1 MKDNVDYAKIIK
13 AKINLADFLSKDL
26 RLIKSGTN
34 YKALCPF
41 HNEKTPSFTINQE
54 KNSFNCFGCG
64 VSGDIFS
71 YVMEKYKIDFKEA
84 LKILANE
91 AGVNLKNTN
100 YSALKKNS
108 ENKAKYLHI
117 MNLIGNFYN
126 ENLKKNYLDNEHI
139 KTFFKS
145 KNIDA
150 TTIEKF
156 HLGYSEDFLGV
167 IKFLNKKGFDD
178 QTITDLNIFK
188 KNSNHKIY
196 DIYSKRIIFPIKDK
210 LNNTIGFGGR
220 ILQGN
225 GPKYI
230 NSSENEFFKKRF
242 ILYNMNNLKNIKSKL
257 HNLFIVEGYT
267 DVIAMEKAGFN
278 SVAPL
283 GTAVSEEQLNLAWQ
297 YNNEPIIFFDGDQA
311 GKHASIRVLDIALKY
326 LVAERS
332 LSFIFPDDLEDPD
345 TILNKTNGKDIMK
358 SLLENKS
365 SFIETLIKSELIENM
380 NTPERILL
388 FKNSLSNKI
397 NKIDNAEIKNLYK
410 YIMNEKIQESLKE
423 SIKKTD
429 YNPAKINKDYQFIKK
444 YKDRKEEQFVLRR
457 ERSILGAMINNFNL
471 LKNNDEIFAEVYIS
485 NNELSILR
493 DNIIEIISNKAI
505 NESLELKESLIN
517 KGLSQIIKR
526 HFNTRDC
533 IQFSL
538 IENYANEKTNIN
550 NANKAFMD
558 IINIQEEWYRR
569 KNKNLSKSTQKL

>member
-13 AKINLADFLSKDL
+13 AKINLVDFLSKDL
-26 RLIKSGTN
+26 RLIKSGSN

-91 AGVNLKNTN
+91 AGVNLKNTS
-100 YSALKKNS
+100 YSSLKKS
-108 ENKAKYLHI
+108 TENKAKYLHI
-117 MNLIGNFYN
+117 MNLISNFYN
-126 ENLKKNYLDNEHI
+126 ENLKKNYLNNEHI
-139 KTFFKS
+139 NTFLKT
-145 KNIDA
+145 KNIDT

-178 QTITDLNIFK
+178 QTLTDLNIFK
-188 KNSNHKIY
+188 KNSNNKIY
-196 DIYSKRIIFPIKDK
+196 DVYSKRIIFPIKDK

-220 ILQGN
+220 ILEGN

-242 ILYNMNNLKNIKSKL
+242 LLYNMNNLKNIKSKL
-257 HNLFIVEGYT
+257 DKLFIVEGYT

-283 GTAVSEEQLNLAWQ
+283 GTAVSQEQLNLAWQ

-311 GKHASIRVLDIALKY
+311 GKNASIRVLDIALQY
-326 LVAERS
+326 LGVERS
-332 LSFIFPDDLEDPD
+332 LSFIFPDNSEDPD
-345 TILNKTNGKDIMK
+345 TILNKTNGKDIIK

-365 SFIETLIKSELIENM
+365 SYIETLIKSELIENM

-388 FKNSLSNKI
+388 FKKSLSNKI
-397 NKIDNAEIKNLYK
+397 NKIENTEIKNLYK

-429 YNPAKINKDYQFIKK
+429 YNPVKINKDHQFIKK

-471 LKNNDEIFAEVYIS
+471 LKNNDEILAEIHIS

-493 DNIIEIISNKAI
+493 DNIIEIISKKDI

-558 IINIQEEWYRR
+558 IINIQEEWYKR
-569 KNKNLSKSTQKL
+569 KNKNLSNTT

>member
-13 AKINLADFLSKDL
+13 AKINLVDFLSKDL
-26 RLIKSGTN
+26 RLFKSGAN

-41 HNEKTPSFTINQE
+41 HNEKTPSFTINLD

-91 AGVNLKNTN
+91 AGVDLKNT
-100 YSALKKNS
+100 SFSSSKIS
-108 ENKAKYLHI
+108 TENKAKYLQI
-117 MNLIGNFYN
+117 MNLISNFYN
-126 ENLKKNYLDNEHI
+126 ENLKKNYLTNEYI
-139 KTFFKS
+139 ANFFKS

-150 TTIEKF
+150 ETIEKF
-156 HLGYSEDFLGV
+156 QLGYSEDFLGV
-167 IKFLNKKGFDD
+167 IKFLYKKGFDD
-178 QTITDLNIFK
+178 KILTDLNIFK
-188 KNSNHKIY
+188 ENSNNKIF
-196 DIYSKRIIFPIKDK
+196 DVYSKRIVFPIKDK

-220 ILQGN
+220 ILEGT

-242 ILYNMNNLKNIKSKL
+242 LLYNMNNLKNIKSKQ
-257 HNLFIVEGYT
+257 HKLFIVEGYT
-267 DVIAMEKAGFN
+267 DVIAMDKAGYN

-283 GTAVSEEQLNLAWQ
+283 GTAVSQEQLDLAWQ
-297 YNNEPIIFFDGDQA
+297 YNNEPIIFFDGDKA
-311 GKHASIRVLDIALKY
+311 GKHASFRVLDIALQY
-326 LVAERS
+326 LSVEKS
-332 LSFIFPDDLEDPD
+332 LSFIFPDNSEDPD
-345 TILNKTNGKDIMK
+345 TILNKTNGKDIIK

-365 SFIETLIKSELIENM
+365 SYIETLIKSELIENM
-380 NTPERILL
+380 NAPERILL
-388 FKNSLSNKI
+388 FKKNLLNKI
-397 NKIDNAEIKNLYK
+397 NKIENSEIKNLYT
-410 YIMNEKIQESLKE
+410 YIMNEKVKESLKE

-429 YNPAKINKDYQFIKK
+429 YNPVKINKDHQFIKK

-471 LKNNDEIFAEVYIS
+471 LKNNDEVLAEIHIS
-485 NNELSILR
+485 NKELSVLR
-493 DNIIEIISNKAI
+493 DNIIEIISKNNI
-505 NESLELKESLIN
+505 NESLQLKESLIN

-538 IENYANEKTNIN
+538 IENYANEKTNIH

-558 IINIQEEWYRR
+558 IIKIQEEWYKR
-569 KNKNLSKSTQKL
+569 KNKNLSNTT